1 MTTCMNFG
9 VFAQWRAANCELTE
23 EVQVSALFSVP
34 VWALGHRGVCP
45 QDAVG
50 ARRQV
55 KPVVL
60 VDGGVEM
67 NCHRQTGDGS
77 MHSENS

>member
-1 MTTCMNFG
+1 MYEFWCFHLMACG
-9 VFAQWRAANCELTE
+9 EKKKCKLTE
-23 EVQVSALFSVP
+23 EVQVSALFAVP

-55 KPVVL
+55 KPLML

-67 NCHRQTGDGS
+67 NYHRQRGDGS